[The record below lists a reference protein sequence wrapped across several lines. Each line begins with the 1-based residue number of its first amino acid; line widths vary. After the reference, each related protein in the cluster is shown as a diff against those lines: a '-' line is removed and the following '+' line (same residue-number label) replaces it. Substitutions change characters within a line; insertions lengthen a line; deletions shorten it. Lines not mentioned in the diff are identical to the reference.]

1 MTRRFAREG
10 MSYTARQ
17 RWKVPEAEQCR
28 VDGAGSVG
36 RLERSKANEIFQYP
50 LTGARRRNMKSLWGA
65 I

>member
-1 MTRRFAREG
+1 MTRCFTREG
-10 MSYTARQ
+10 CAMRQ
-17 RWKVPEAEQCR
+17 QWKVPEAEQR
-28 VDGAGSVG
+28 RKDGTESIG